1 MVPIFIRARSV
12 SFLAVL
18 LTVLGSARAEAQ
30 TGTITG
36 TVVDGTTSQPMP
48 SVQVFIPERQL
59 GALTNAQGRFLIVNV
74 PLGQHVVRAEAIGH
88 TPGSE
93 SVQVVAG
100 TPATVN
106 FRMSSR
112 AISMGEIVVTGVA
125 SATPRAQLAF
135 TVDQLKVDELQ
146 KIPSPTAGSM
156 LQGKVAGVNVIQG
169 SGAPGSEPSI
179 QLRGPTSI
187 TGSQAPL
194 IIIDG
199 VVSSGK
205 LSDVD
210 PMDIASIEVV
220 KGAAAA
226 SLYGSRAQ
234 AGVIQIT
241 TKRGTSLPEG
251 RTEVV
256 VRNTYAMNSMERVL
270 PISQSHAY
278 RMTADGSSFLG
289 KTGQPI
295 TLPAVAGDFVLDDKG
310 TGTNVNRAFQ
320 DKAYPPPIWD
330 PFRQAFDPGNSNS
343 TFISIAG
350 NGGTTQYQASARYTR
365 DEGSV
370 VFNDG
375 LTQKNFRLNVD
386 HRLSSKLQLALSSYF
401 VTTSQDVIEEG
412 GLDADGG
419 STVFNRLTFLSPKS
433 NLLGRDENGNI
444 AILGDQ
450 VGWGSNP
457 LYSVVNVDFQRN
469 TRRVMGGADLNYSPL
484 SWLSFQGNASYDRT
498 DLLQTRYTPPGFLRI
513 RTTPLQGNLR
523 QREQNNSEMNA
534 SVTAS
539 VTKNFGDLSSRTR
552 LRYLME
558 GTEQSW
564 FTAGG
569 SNLLVSDVPR
579 LSLITTGMAIDSYQ
593 EKTRSEGLFL
603 ISALTY
609 KERYVVDML
618 ARRDGS
624 SLFGPDERW
633 QNYFR
638 AALAWRMAQEP
649 WWPFKSTISEFK
661 PRFSIGTAGG
671 RPRFNAQ
678 YQTYAVTAGAIAP
691 KVLGNP
697 ALKPERAM
705 ERELGLDAV
714 IADRVRV
721 SANYVNSTI
730 DDQLLLVPLPGF
742 VGFESQ
748 WQNAGE
754 LLSKTL
760 ELQLETSLIENENM
774 LWTARLNLDRS
785 RQRIGRLDVPAYR
798 VESYR
803 AGLWV
808 REGEE
813 LGTFY
818 GLKWAD
824 DCAIDL
830 PAGADCS
837 QFQVNN
843 DGLLVW
849 VGPGNSWED
858 GIAKNLWGTTGLVN
872 GKSYSW
878 GLPIGSVLGNRLTK
892 LGKSQPDL
900 NASLFQNISW
910 NSLAL
915 SFLLSGQWG
924 AQVYNQT
931 RAFACRD
938 YRCAEAD
945 QAGKPDSEKKPVS
958 YYGVAGVYARNENNS
973 WFVENGDFVK
983 LREVSLRYT
992 IEEENLPSLV
1002 GKVGLSRASINLTG
1016 RNLKTWTDYRGFD
1029 PEVGSSDLLGSAN
1042 VARIDEYFYPNFRSV
1057 GIDVELTF

>member
-1 MVPIFIRARSV
+1 MASFLIRARRVFSLAGLALLIVPASV
-12 SFLAVL
+12 AAQAG
-18 LTVLGSARAEAQ
+18 TV
-30 TGTITG
+30 TG
-36 TVVDGTTSQPMP
+36 TVVDANTSQPMP
-48 SVQVFIPERQL
+48 SVQVFIPGLQL

-74 PLGQHVVRAEAIGH
+74 PLGQHTVRAEAIGH
-88 TPGSE
+88 ASLTQ
-93 SVQVVAG
+93 SVQVTTGA
-100 TPATVN
+100 PATIN
-106 FRMSSR
+106 FRMESR

-125 SATPRAQLAF
+125 SATPKAQLAF
-135 TVDQLKVDELQ
+135 TVDQLKVNELQ
-146 KIPSPTAGSM
+146 KIPVPTAGAM

-241 TKRGTSLPEG
+241 TKRGTALPEG

-256 VRNTYAMNSMERVL
+256 IRNTYATNSMERVL

-278 RMTADGSSFLG
+278 RMTADGGAFLG
-289 KTGQPI
+289 KTGQAI
-295 TLPAVAGDFVLDDKG
+295 NLPAVAGDFVLDDKG

-320 DKAYPPPIWD
+320 DKAYPPPTWD

-350 NGGTTQYQASARYTR
+350 NGGSTQYQASARYTR

-375 LTQKNFRLNVD
+375 LRQKNFRLNVD
-386 HRLSSKLQLALSSYF
+386 HRLSNKLQLAISSYF

-419 STVFNRLTFLSPKS
+419 MTVFNRLTFLSPKS
-433 NLLGRDENGNI
+433 NLLGRDANGNI
-444 AILGDQ
+444 DVLGDQ

-469 TRRVMGGADLNYSPL
+469 TRRIMGGVDLTYSPM
-484 SWLSFQGNASYDRT
+484 SWLSFQGNGSYDRT
-498 DLLQTRYTPPGFLRI
+498 DLLQSRYTPPGFLRI

-523 QREQNNSEMNA
+523 HREQNNSELNA

-539 VTKNFGDLSSRTR
+539 VTKNFGELASRTR
-552 LRYLME
+552 LRYLVE
-558 GTEQSW
+558 GTDNSW
-564 FTAGG
+564 FSAGG
-569 SNLLVSDVPR
+569 ANLLVSDVPR
-579 LSLITTGMAIDSYQ
+579 LSLVTSGLAIDSYQ

-624 SLFGPDERW
+624 SLFGPEERW
-633 QNYFR
+633 QNYYR
-638 AALAWRMAQEP
+638 AAVAWRIAQEP
-649 WWPFKSTISEFK
+649 WWPFQSTISEFK

-678 YQTYAVTAGAIAP
+678 YQTYAVSQGAIAP

-697 ALKPERAM
+697 GLKPERAM

-714 IADRVRV
+714 IADRLRV

-742 VGFESQ
+742 MGFESQ

-754 LLSKTL
+754 LRSQTL
-760 ELQLETSLIENENM
+760 ELQLETSLVERPDM

-785 RQRIGRLDVPAYR
+785 RQHIGRLDVPAYR

-818 GLKWAD
+818 GLKWAN

-830 PAGADCS
+830 KAGSDCS
-837 QFQVNN
+837 QFRVND

-849 VGPGNSWED
+849 VGAGNSWEV
-858 GIAKNLWGTTGLVN
+858 GIAKNLWGTTGVVN
-872 GKSYSW
+872 GTTYQW
-878 GLPIGSVLGNRLTK
+878 GLPIGSLLDKRLTK

-900 NASLFQNISW
+900 NASLFQDISW
-910 NSLAL
+910 KSLGL

-924 AQVYNQT
+924 AQIYNQT

-945 QAGKPDSEKKPVS
+945 QAGKADSAKKPVS
-958 YYGVAGVYARNENNS
+958 YYGGAGVYARNENNS

-992 IEEENLPSLV
+992 MEENDLPSFV
-1002 GKVGLSRASINLTG
+1002 GKVGLSRASINFTG
-1016 RNLKTWTDYRGFD
+1016 RNVKTWTDYRGFD

-1042 VARIDEYFYPNFRSV
+1042 VARIDEYFYPNFRSL